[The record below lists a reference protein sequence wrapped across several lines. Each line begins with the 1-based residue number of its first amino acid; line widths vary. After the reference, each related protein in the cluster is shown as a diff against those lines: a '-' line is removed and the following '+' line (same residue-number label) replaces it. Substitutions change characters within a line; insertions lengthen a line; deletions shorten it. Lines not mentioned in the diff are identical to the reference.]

1 MKRSNREFTTP
12 KLGTNNFCYSAVGA
26 GACSNSIIAI
36 LPFRGW
42 NVCGCVLSLANKSS
56 LIFADRDNLRLLSR
70 LSTWANGPYLTS
82 KYFPFPLWRGCWL
95 ATRQLTWGNERK
107 FAMYRSTGIATT
119 PITCVAPVGLRESH
133 LYVFM
138 RSKNA
143 HTPKMLHCIGVKAKL
158 RAKLLAC

>member
-56 LIFADRDNLRLLSR
+56 LIFADRDNLRLPTLFVKG
-70 LSTWANGPYLTS
+70 LPPHLTS
-82 KYFPFPLWRGCWL
+82 KLFPFP
-95 ATRQLTWGNERK
+95 
-107 FAMYRSTGIATT
+107 S
-119 PITCVAPVGLRESH
+119 
-133 LYVFM
+133 
-138 RSKNA
+138 
-143 HTPKMLHCIGVKAKL
+143 
-158 RAKLLAC
+158 